1 VNDDG
6 DNSQQHTRHDD
17 DDVRGDVAPGLGD
30 VVDINEHQQQPRDDN
45 DGVGSDVST
54 ATR

>member
-1 VNDDG
+1 MNDDG
-6 DNSQQHTRHDD
+6 DSSQRQPRHDD
-17 DDVRGDVAPGLGD
+17 FVCGDVAPGLGN
-30 VVDINEHQQQPRDDN
+30 VVDINEHQLQPRDDN